1 MAAHL
6 EGRQVTVLNQTGL
19 AQKNG
24 PVSSHVR
31 IRPGRGAYG
40 RRVGRADVLLA
51 ADLLTTSDPRIMA
64 LLSTERTRSI
74 VDVAVASTAGLA
86 TDPDLDLSAQPL
98 VEAVRARSAETVGLP
113 FRHIA
118 TRLLGPAAEGNV
130 LLLGYALQ
138 RGLLAADPAGV
149 TGLLDGTGEDGEQ
162 ESTDAFVADRAV
174 ILERYQNREYA
185 GRYRALVDAAIGHD
199 RKINGTGEFSRA
211 VAAYF
216 FKVMA
221 YKDEY
226 EVARLYTD
234 GEFADQLKSE
244 FAGFRRISLNLA
256 PQRFFPRDPR
266 TGRPYKIAIPG
277 RLGLAGLRGLAA
289 GPR

>member
-1 MAAHL
+1 
-6 EGRQVTVLNQTGL
+6 
-19 AQKNG
+19 
-24 PVSSHVR
+24 
-31 IRPGRGAYG
+31 
-40 RRVGRADVLLA
+40 
-51 ADLLTTSDPRIMA
+51 
-64 LLSTERTRSI
+64 
-74 VDVAVASTAGLA
+74 
-86 TDPDLDLSAQPL
+86 
-98 VEAVRARSAETVGLP
+98 VGLP

-138 RGLLAADPAGV
+138 RGLLAVLAGPIEQAGHP
-149 TGLLDGTGEDGEQ
+149 GLLDGTGEDGEQ
-162 ESTDAFVADRAV
+162 ESADAFVADRAV

-256 PQRFFPRDPR
+256 PQRFFPRDTR